1 MSQDIIQQSNL
12 NKTRLDKFIMVFSI
26 PPALRESNKKGERN
40 NNSVVQESMQFSIF
54 GTVVPQI
61 EVPAVQIRY
70 SGSTLYNSSHSRQ
83 PFPPVQVKFTVDN
96 QYNNYW
102 VIYQWLNLMHD
113 EKTGIFDEKGLV
125 KDLAFSDYQT
135 DLTVFGLD
143 EYDNQK
149 IKFTYTKCFPTT
161 LGSINFNYREA
172 TEAESSFTFVYS
184 QLRCELL

>member
-1 MSQDIIQQSNL
+1 MSQENIQQSNL

-26 PPALRESNKKGERN
+26 PPAMREANKKGERK
-40 NNSVVQESMQFSIF
+40 NNSVIGDSMQFSIY
-54 GTVVPQI
+54 GAIVPNI
-61 EVPAVQIRY
+61 EVPATQIRY

-102 VIYQWLNLMHD
+102 VIYQWLNLLHD
-113 EKTGIFDEKGLV
+113 EKTGIFDEKGLI
-125 KDLAFSDYQT
+125 KDLNFSDYQT
-135 DLTVFGLD
+135 DMTIFGVD
-143 EYDNQK
+143 EYDKNK

-161 LGSINFNYREA
+161 LGSINFDYRNSA
-172 TEAESSFTFVYS
+172 EAESSFTFVYS